1 MLFKITVKN
10 RGNSSPSGLEK
21 GMSIEYVTNNPN
33 FSNVTSEWESIK
45 SAFAAKYNVVW
56 RYTGIGALSKNF
68 FDVERL
74 S

>member
-10 RGNSSPSGLEK
+10 RGNSSPSGLEV

-33 FSNVTSEWESIK
+33 FRGVTSEWEK
-45 SAFAAKYNVVW
+45 VKEAFTAKYNVNW
-56 RYTGIGALSKNF
+56 GLTGIGALSLSF
-68 FDVERL
+68 FDIEKI

>member
-33 FSNVTSEWESIK
+33 FANVTSEWEKVK
-45 SAFAAKYNVVW
+45 SAFVAKYNVDW
-56 RYTGIGALSKNF
+56 KATGIGSLTKLHFDIEKLS
-68 FDVERL
+68 
-74 S
+74 